1 MSLGRLLGAGHG
13 APIIVAGDRSET
25 SPSNTSSSACKSCH
39 RVSSAAPPS
48 LLSSL
53 SASQL
58 GTETKGQSR
67 PEGLT
72 KESWSRDYVG
82 QSHLKKCFTCP
93 QGHVVLYSLSL
104 LNLVFS
110 VMEGF

>member
-13 APIIVAGDRSET
+13 APIIVAGDRSKT

-72 KESWSRDYVG
+72 KESWSRD
-82 QSHLKKCFTCP
+82 
-93 QGHVVLYSLSL
+93 
-104 LNLVFS
+104 
-110 VMEGF
+110 